1 MTKSR
6 QVKRKKHYEKI
17 MERKIKRRMEM
28 AVKTSDNYEDRYAKA
43 THRVMKL
50 MAQGN
55 TPAHAAY
62 TAAMDHGLGLNQY
75 GRLLRETR
83 ERYEETN

>member
-28 AVKTSDNYEDRYAKA
+28 AVKTPQNYEDRYAYA

-62 TAAMDHGLGLNQY
+62 TAAMDHRLGLNQY
-75 GRLLRETR
+75 GRLVRETR
-83 ERYEETN
+83 ERYDD

>member
-1 MTKSR
+1 MG
-6 QVKRKKHYEKI
+6 
-17 MERKIKRRMEM
+17 M
-28 AVKTSDNYEDRYAKA
+28 AVKTPQNYEDRYAHA
-43 THRVMKL
+43 THRVMEL

>member
-1 MTKSR
+1 
-6 QVKRKKHYEKI
+6 
-17 MERKIKRRMEM
+17 
-28 AVKTSDNYEDRYAKA
+28 
-43 THRVMKL
+43 L

>member
-1 MTKSR
+1 MGGDE
-6 QVKRKKHYEKI
+6 V
-17 MERKIKRRMEM
+17 
-28 AVKTSDNYEDRYAKA
+28 AVKTPQRPEAGGDNYEDRYAKA

-75 GRLLRETR
+75 GRLVRETR

>member
-1 MTKSR
+1 
-6 QVKRKKHYEKI
+6 
-17 MERKIKRRMEM
+17 M
-28 AVKTSDNYEDRYAKA
+28 AVKAPQGGENYEDRYAYA
-43 THRVMKL
+43 THRVMEL

-62 TAAMDHGLGLNQY
+62 TAAMDHALGLNQY

>member
-1 MTKSR
+1 MNDDIDR
-6 QVKRKKHYEKI
+6 
-17 MERKIKRRMEM
+17 
-28 AVKTSDNYEDRYAKA
+28 RYAEA

-62 TAAMDHGLGLNQY
+62 TAAMDHSLGLNQY
-75 GRLLRETR
+75 GRLVRETR

>member
-1 MTKSR
+1 MG
-6 QVKRKKHYEKI
+6 
-17 MERKIKRRMEM
+17 M
-28 AVKTSDNYEDRYAKA
+28 AVKDNYEDRYAHA

-62 TAAMDHGLGLNQY
+62 TAAMDHSLGLNQY

>member
-1 MTKSR
+1 M
-6 QVKRKKHYEKI
+6 
-17 MERKIKRRMEM
+17 
-28 AVKTSDNYEDRYAKA
+28 DNYEDRYAHA
-43 THRVMKL
+43 THRVMEL

-75 GRLLRETR
+75 GRLVREAK
-83 ERYEETN
+83 ERYGE

>member
-1 MTKSR
+1 
-6 QVKRKKHYEKI
+6 
-17 MERKIKRRMEM
+17 M
-28 AVKTSDNYEDRYAKA
+28 AMNDDIDRRYAEA

-62 TAAMDHGLGLNQY
+62 TAAMDHSLGLNQY
-75 GRLLRETR
+75 GRLVRETR